1 MVSLAER
8 MGYLQ
13 GLRAGFVGVAI
24 LSALLFPGFVGA
36 SLRDVATVSF
46 AYFALTGV
54 IEAVRRIG
62 GGRHL
67 YVVAGMLLADGVYLA
82 WIMYLTGFVQSPL
95 RFMLYLHLVAVTL
108 LASYRTG
115 LKIALWHSLLF
126 FVVFHAQ
133 LADLLDPRG
142 PGVVVTGVDELI
154 EYRPSLFNVMAFW
167 LVALGTSVFSFLNE
181 RELRR
186 RKNDLEALNE
196 MGVEFESVSDAG
208 KVAESYLTKV
218 CDALGF
224 RRGVVVAGPA
234 GALKVLAG
242 RGTGAPV
249 DPTAPVRSDAGVVAE
264 AWSRRETISFDS
276 LDPVANPVL
285 AELFPGG
292 RNLLVSPMVA
302 DGNPLGVLVVE
313 QRRRRHRV
321 ERRVLATIGQ
331 FTSHA
336 ALALRNAWLLEEVR
350 RMADTDGLTGLG
362 NRRSFERA
370 LEREVARAARTGEQL
385 TLVLLDIDRF
395 KALNDRFGHQVG
407 DRVLRATGAA
417 LAAASRDFDTAAR
430 YGGEEFVVLLPGC
443 TSQAALVAAERLR
456 AAVAGVDGEVR
467 ITASAG
473 VATLPLNASD
483 AGELVRAADQ
493 ALYESKRRGRDVTT
507 QSGAASAGPHGEA
520 GAAFAGPHG
529 EAGAA
534 SAGPHGEAG
543 AASVG
548 PQADVARPD
557 RAGSAL

>member
-1 MVSLAER
+1 MRSRGNASGQSPEIVSLAER

-36 SLRDVATVSF
+36 SLRDVAMVSF
-46 AYFALTGV
+46 GYFALTGV
-54 IEAVRRIG
+54 IEAVRRVG

-67 YVVAGMLLADGVYLA
+67 YVVAGMLLADGVFLA
-82 WIMYLTGFVQSPL
+82 WLMYLTGFVQSPL
-95 RFMLYLHLVAVTL
+95 RFMLYLHLIAVTL

-133 LADLLDPRG
+133 LADLLAPRG
-142 PGVVVTGVDELI
+142 PGEMTGVGGLV
-154 EYRPSLFNVMAFW
+154 EYRPSIFNVMAFW
-167 LVALGTSVFSFLNE
+167 VVALVTSVFSFLNE

-196 MGVEFESVSDAG
+196 MGVEFETLSDAR
-208 KVAESYLTKV
+208 KVAESYLTRV
-218 CDALGF
+218 CDTLGF
-224 RRGVVVAGPA
+224 KRGVVVTGPA
-234 GALKVLAG
+234 GSLSVVAALEAG
-242 RGTGAPV
+242 ALGEPV
-249 DPTAPVRSDAGVVAE
+249 DGTSGLVAA
-264 AWSRRETISFDS
+264 AWAARETILVPS
-276 LDPVANPVL
+276 LDPATDPVL
-285 AELFPGG
+285 AEALPGA
-292 RNLLVSPMVA
+292 RSLLVTPLVA

-313 QRRRRHRV
+313 QRRRSHRL

-362 NRRSFERA
+362 NRRTFELA
-370 LEREVARAARTGEQL
+370 LEREVARSARTGEQL
-385 TLVLLDIDRF
+385 TLVLLDIDHF
-395 KALNDRFGHQVG
+395 KNLNDRYGHQIG
-407 DRVLRATGAA
+407 DDVLRETGAA
-417 LAAASRDFDTAAR
+417 LAAAAREFDTPAR

-443 TSQAALVAAERLR
+443 PADEAVGAAERLR
-456 AAVAGVDGEVR
+456 AAVAGTGGAVS

-483 AGELVRAADQ
+483 ASELVRAADR

-507 QSGAASAGPHGEA
+507 RSS
-520 GAAFAGPHG
+520 
-529 EAGAA
+529 
-534 SAGPHGEAG
+534 
-543 AASVG
+543 
-548 PQADVARPD
+548 ARPEGVP
-557 RAGSAL
+557 ATAEPVPSAV